1 MSNIYDGVVN
11 TENEYVGIE
20 SKLSISL
27 TADHQ
32 YSFQLQGGN
41 CIISKSNEGGIVLVD
56 SIPFN
61 FTKGSGET
69 IYIRTV
75 TPSKI
80 CIM

>member
-1 MSNIYDGVVN
+1 MANVYDGMVD
-11 TENEYVGIE
+11 TENAYVDIE

-27 TADHQ
+27 TEDKPYA
-32 YSFQLQGGN
+32 FQLQGGN
-41 CIISKSNEGGIVLVD
+41 CIISKSDEGGLVLID
-56 SIPFN
+56 SVPFN

-80 CIM
+80 CII